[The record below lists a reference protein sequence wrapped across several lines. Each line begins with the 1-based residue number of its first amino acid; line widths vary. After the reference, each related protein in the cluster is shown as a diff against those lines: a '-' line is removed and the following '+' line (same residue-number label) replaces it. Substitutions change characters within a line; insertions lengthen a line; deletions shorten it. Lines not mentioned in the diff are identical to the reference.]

1 MLGRLKVAVPAFS
14 GGVDS
19 SLVASLATD
28 VLGGRALALTSGS
41 ASLTRDDLSLTRRLA
56 GQWGMAHRVIQ
67 TKETENPDY
76 LANPVNRCYF
86 CKSTLYADLAA
97 IAREV
102 GHGTVLNGINRD
114 DWADHRPGLQAAREH
129 KVLAPLSDCGFG
141 KPDIRAL
148 ASHLGLDN
156 AEKPQAACLPSR
168 GPHGCPTSMP
178 MLDQSEKAE
187 KALRELGF
195 GQLRVRHH
203 DDVARIEVPPEEFPR
218 VLEQRERIDAA
229 LRNLGYRFVTLD
241 LRGFRSGSLNEGV
254 L

>member
-1 MLGRLKVAVPAFS
+1 METLTPSQHAHPPLAPAVAGKYAALREMLGGLKGAVTAFS

-19 SLVASLATD
+19 SLVAYLAHD
-28 VLGGRALALTSGS
+28 VLGERALAVTSGS

-141 KPDIRAL
+141 KPDIYMA
-148 ASHLGLDN
+148 
-156 AEKPQAACLPSR
+156 K
-168 GPHGCPTSMP
+168 
-178 MLDQSEKAE
+178 
-187 KALRELGF
+187 
-195 GQLRVRHH
+195 
-203 DDVARIEVPPEEFPR
+203 RIVP
-218 VLEQRERIDAA
+218 LER
-229 LRNLGYRFVTLD
+229 
-241 LRGFRSGSLNEGV
+241 
-254 L
+254 